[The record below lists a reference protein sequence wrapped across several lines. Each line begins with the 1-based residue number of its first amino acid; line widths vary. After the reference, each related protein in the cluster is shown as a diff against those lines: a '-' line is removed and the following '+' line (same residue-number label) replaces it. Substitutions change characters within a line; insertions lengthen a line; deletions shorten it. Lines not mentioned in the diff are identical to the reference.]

1 MRIYTSHY
9 YYMELNTAKML
20 HDLNLDF
27 EIADANLIRRINK
40 IEKNTELYLDDM
52 QKTAVMEAVRHGLMI
67 LTGGPGTGKTTTI
80 NAMIHF
86 LKVKGWIFTWPH
98 RQEGRQKE

>member
-67 LTGGPGTGKTTTI
+67 LTGDLVPVRRLRS
-80 NAMIHF
+80 M
-86 LKVKGWIFTWPH
+86 L
-98 RQEGRQKE
+98 

>member
-40 IEKNTELYLDDM
+40 IEKI
-52 QKTAVMEAVRHGLMI
+52 QSCIWMI
-67 LTGGPGTGKTTTI
+67 CKRL
-80 NAMIHF
+80 
-86 LKVKGWIFTWPH
+86 L
-98 RQEGRQKE
+98 

>member
-1 MRIYTSHY
+1 MEKKIVMKPSEQGMRIYTSHY

-40 IEKNTELYLDDM
+40 IEKNTEL
-52 QKTAVMEAVRHGLMI
+52 
-67 LTGGPGTGKTTTI
+67 
-80 NAMIHF
+80 
-86 LKVKGWIFTWPH
+86 
-98 RQEGRQKE
+98 